1 MAQHEDIVLAIV
13 PGKLTLRDA
22 DGVEQIAAVSEGVLK
37 MEHGEALVL
46 VDTIERPEEIDL
58 HRAEEMAAEAR
69 AELKAKRSAQE
80 QAIAQCPHRPRDQPY
95 PRQARLNNDMKTKFA
110 PASEFLISSPT
121 FACFCTHVLGVEKKG
136 EIVEM
141 SARKPLFPRRVL
153 DLPIDALRPN
163 PNQPRIEFDE
173 ASLRSLSDSISRY
186 GILQPLTVRRTDE
199 GYELIAGERRLRAAK
214 LAGLREVPC
223 LLARS
228 SEEESALLALIENL
242 QRRDLHYLEEA
253 EAIARLIAT
262 YGLSQEQA
270 AERLGKSQSAIANKL
285 RLLRLSPDCVRLLRE
300 HDLSERHARA
310 LLRLTDEEDRLKAL
324 QVIAARGY
332 NVAQS
337 EAYIEELL
345 KLKQKTPPPRLPT
358 YIVKDVRIFL
368 NTIRHSLGLMQ
379 RAGVEADMQ
388 REDTDDGIL
397 LTIRIPKRAKEA
409 G

>member
-1 MAQHEDIVLAIV
+1 M
-13 PGKLTLRDA
+13 
-22 DGVEQIAAVSEGVLK
+22 
-37 MEHGEALVL
+37 
-46 VDTIERPEEIDL
+46 
-58 HRAEEMAAEAR
+58 
-69 AELKAKRSAQE
+69 
-80 QAIAQCPHRPRDQPY
+80 
-95 PRQARLNNDMKTKFA
+95 
-110 PASEFLISSPT
+110 
-121 FACFCTHVLGVEKKG
+121 
-136 EIVEM
+136 
-141 SARKPLFPRRVL
+141 
-153 DLPIDALRPN
+153 
-163 PNQPRIEFDE
+163 
-173 ASLRSLSDSISRY
+173 
-186 GILQPLTVRRTDE
+186 
-199 GYELIAGERRLRAAK
+199 
-214 LAGLREVPC
+214 PC

-253 EAIARLIAT
+253 AAIARLIAT

-358 YIVKDVRIFL
+358 YIVKDVRIFFEHHPPL
-368 NTIRHSLGLMQ
+368 ARADAARGCAGRHAARGHG
-379 RAGVEADMQ
+379 RWHPFDHPHPE
-388 REDTDDGIL
+388 TC
-397 LTIRIPKRAKEA
+397 KKEA

>member
-1 MAQHEDIVLAIV
+1 M
-13 PGKLTLRDA
+13 
-22 DGVEQIAAVSEGVLK
+22 
-37 MEHGEALVL
+37 
-46 VDTIERPEEIDL
+46 
-58 HRAEEMAAEAR
+58 
-69 AELKAKRSAQE
+69 
-80 QAIAQCPHRPRDQPY
+80 
-95 PRQARLNNDMKTKFA
+95 
-110 PASEFLISSPT
+110 
-121 FACFCTHVLGVEKKG
+121 
-136 EIVEM
+136 EM

-173 ASLRSLSDSISRY
+173 ASLRSLSDSIRRY

-214 LAGLREVPC
+214 LA
-223 LLARS
+223 
-228 SEEESALLALIENL
+228 LIENL

-253 EAIARLIAT
+253 AAIARLIAT

-337 EAYIEELL
+337 EAYIEEFL

-397 LTIRIPKRAKEA
+397 LTIRITKRAKEA